1 MNMNM
6 SIILLILIFLAVG
19 ILMLYYA
26 YAISI
31 KKDVKVIHEY
41 HYQNVKKE
49 GLNGYMR
56 TMGIG
61 TFVIGATLLI
71 QAGIIYIFK
80 SFHFYVLFIGLF
92 VGIGIMIY
100 AQYKYNGSM
109 FS

>member
-1 MNMNM
+1 MDM
-6 SIILLILIFLAVG
+6 SIILLILIFVAVG
-19 ILMLYYA
+19 IPMLYYA

-41 HYQNVKKE
+41 HYQNMKKE
-49 GLNGYMR
+49 DLNGYLE

-61 TFVIGATLLI
+61 TFIIGATLLI
-71 QAGIIYIFK
+71 QAGIICIFK
-80 SFHFYVLFIGLF
+80 SFHLYALFIGLF
-92 VGIGIMIY
+92 AGIGIMIY

>member
-1 MNMNM
+1 MDM
-6 SIILLILIFLAVG
+6 SIILLILIFVAVG

-41 HYQNVKKE
+41 HYQNMKKE
-49 GLNGYMR
+49 DLYGYLR
-56 TMGIG
+56 TLGIG
-61 TFVIGATLLI
+61 TFIIGATLLI
-71 QAGIIYIFK
+71 QAGIICIFK
-80 SFHFYVLFIGLF
+80 SFHLYALFIGLF
-92 VGIGIMIY
+92 AGIGIMIY